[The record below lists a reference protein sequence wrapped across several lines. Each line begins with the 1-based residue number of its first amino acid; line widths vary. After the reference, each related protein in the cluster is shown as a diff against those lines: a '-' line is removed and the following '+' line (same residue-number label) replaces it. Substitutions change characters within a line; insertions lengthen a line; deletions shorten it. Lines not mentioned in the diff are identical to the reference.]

1 MNAEFTLTFW
11 RESFGMLA
19 LQIVGVV
26 AIAAIAHYL
35 VQSASWRRSIWQ
47 IAIATAGLLTI
58 AEWSGAGR
66 NTMNWAEMKLAAR
79 RTMAA
84 VHPMTPES
92 TPTFQS
98 ELTPVVPISTSLT
111 SDRADSV
118 SEPLSPPPVASS
130 FKKSEATTATPAVWW
145 PAWLWF
151 AGFAVLSLRFLLLN
165 SVFFLFRFF
174 RRLPVHAALAAR
186 VQGLVPRLGLK
197 RGVRVVALRGL
208 TGPVAFG
215 VVRPTIGVPPDYSHD
230 FTPAEQDAML
240 AHELAHLSANDPA
253 WSWLADM
260 VSAVLWWHPL
270 IWIARRQLRSA
281 SETAADEAS
290 ALLQDG
296 PETLAECLVNLG
308 AKLASGPVYGG
319 MGVAERG
326 FRSALGQRVERL
338 LKLRPG
344 SWQPPRRWISLATK
358 CFALTGLLI
367 IAIGCG
373 AWMSPRS
380 SQPGPV
386 MDAFWHSLDVSAMSG
401 LFVAQVDSSAFP
413 ARKPARAAVSSQ
425 PPVPAPFS
433 WVLGDSTVTALNHL
447 LSTNFVSASTGRQK
461 IKAKLEQI
469 RIKEVFYNNLPLSE
483 VIKLL
488 RDESRK
494 EDPDKVGINFFINPS
509 AAALDPKSSST
520 NLNTVTIKVNP
531 SLVDLRLADVLDLI
545 VKVADHPIKYT
556 IEDYAIIFSSRTP
569 EPQPLFTRTFKV
581 DPTNFLKGLEKETI
595 LKPTNATPG
604 GAAFT
609 VPRITLT
616 GPSSTNF
623 TLTTNNPATHER
635 IRQYLTKVG
644 VDLKSPKT
652 VFFND
657 RIGVL
662 MVRATLEDLE
672 IIGQAIETLPED
684 SSIQPNDVYF
694 PRRFLPDPPKSG
706 TTKTN
711 ASNIDPAPGDLPYF
725 GRLITNTIV
734 TRTFRVDPNTFV
746 RSLERI
752 SGLEPGTVTATRGG
766 DAKSTTVNGP
776 TATTGTNSALQ
787 LHELVL
793 QFFTNAGIDLAAP
806 KSVFFND
813 RNGLLMVRATLKD
826 LEIIQ
831 QAIEVLNSAPAQ
843 VTIEARFAELKES
856 DRGALGFNWFA
867 GIQNLALQT
876 NNLVP
881 SKTNELAGAITG
893 ILTESQFRTVMKAL
907 EQRGGVDI
915 LSVPRVTTLSGRPAQ
930 ISALDSK
937 SIVTGVNSKTSSDGT
952 VTRSPVV
959 TPTPFGPMLD
969 IIPTVSADGYSI
981 QITVTAT
988 VTEFLG
994 YEKPAPAL
1002 QDSWDKV
1009 SKDAIP
1015 LPITR
1020 TRQVTTSAVV
1030 ADGQTLVLGGLM
1042 SASVV
1047 KVKDKVPVL
1056 GDVPLLGRLF
1066 RSESKTAQKKNL
1078 LIFVT
1083 PTLIDPAGNRVH
1095 TGESLRSQQTILPQ
1109 P

>member
-401 LFVAQVDSSAFP
+401 LFAAQVDLSARPHRAPGKAVILVTNDSNSNPILGDIPYYGRPFRSVSSNTTSNVALTGQ
-413 ARKPARAAVSSQ
+413 AAVKME
-425 PPVPAPFS
+425 
-433 WVLGDSTVTALNHL
+433 TL
-447 LSTNFVSASTGRQK
+447 L
-461 IKAKLEQI
+461 
-469 RIKEVFYNNLPLSE
+469 
-483 VIKLL
+483 
-488 RDESRK
+488 
-494 EDPDKVGINFFINPS
+494 
-509 AAALDPKSSST
+509 
-520 NLNTVTIKVNP
+520 
-531 SLVDLRLADVLDLI
+531 
-545 VKVADHPIKYT
+545 
-556 IEDYAIIFSSRTP
+556 
-569 EPQPLFTRTFKV
+569 TRTYKV
-581 DPTNFLKGLEKETI
+581 DPSLFLRGL
-595 LKPTNATPG
+595 TNAVAINDAGQRTLVTAPVDNKDLIIPPVNRNALLIDSPSQVKLDLPDPATEYVTQSKSDLPRVNG
-604 GAAFT
+604 GWVT
-609 VPRITLT
+609 YVT
-616 GPSSTNF
+616 STN
-623 TLTTNNPATHER
+623 TTPALHELVR
-635 IRQYLTKVG
+635 RYFTKVG
-644 VDLKSPKT
+644 VDLTAPRT

-657 RIGVL
+657 RNGLL
-662 MVRATLEDLE
+662 MIRATAEDFE
-672 IIGQAIETLPED
+672 VIGPAIEQLNSGAIPTAFASPAQNGAPAAAALQESRGKPGVKQEED
-684 SSIQPNDVYF
+684 APRSSNVY
-694 PRRFLPDPPKSG
+694 S
-706 TTKTN
+706 TN
-711 ASNIDPAPGDLPYF
+711 AVGYIIRSNITATGLAPSNSETLH
-725 GRLITNTIV
+725 
-734 TRTFRVDPNTFV
+734 TRTYKVDPNRFL
-746 RSLERI
+746 RALERY
-752 SGLEPGTVTATRGG
+752 SRGELG
-766 DAKSTTVNGP
+766 SP
-776 TATTGTNSALQ
+776 TGYQ
-787 LHELVL
+787 ELVRL
-793 QFFTNAGIDLAAP
+793 FFNNAGVDLAAP

-813 RNGLLMVRATLKD
+813 RNGLLLARATLKD

-876 NNLVP
+876 NNLAP

-893 ILTESQFRTVMKAL
+893 ILTENQFRTVMKAL

-915 LSVPRVTTLSGRPAQ
+915 LSAPRVTTLSGRQAQ

-952 VTRSPVV
+952 VTSSPVV

-969 IIPTVSADGYSI
+969 IIPNVSADGYSI

-1002 QDSWDKV
+1002 QDSWGKV

-1030 ADGQTLVLGGLM
+1030 WDGQTLVLGGLM
-1042 SASVV
+1042 SENVV

-1066 RSESKTAQKKNL
+1066 RSESKIAQKKNL

-1095 TGESLRSQQTILPQ
+1095 TEESLRSQQTILPQ